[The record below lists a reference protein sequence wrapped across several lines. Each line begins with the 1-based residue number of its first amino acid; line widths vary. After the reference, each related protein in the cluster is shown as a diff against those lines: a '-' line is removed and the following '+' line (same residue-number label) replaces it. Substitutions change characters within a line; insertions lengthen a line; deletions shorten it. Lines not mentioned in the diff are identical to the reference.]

1 MDNKKKQQQRQEQQR
16 QEQQEQDEQCNKLAT
31 IFVECM
37 KKPTTTATTSKAKCK
52 KEFVAYALKC

>member
-1 MDNKKKQQQRQEQQR
+1 MIMDNKKKQQEQKKEQQI
-16 QEQQEQDEQCNKLAT
+16 QEEHCNKLAS

-37 KKPTTTATTSKAKCK
+37 KKPTTTATTSKTKCK

>member
-1 MDNKKKQQQRQEQQR
+1 MDNKKKQQEQKKEQQI
-16 QEQQEQDEQCNKLAT
+16 QEEQCNKLAS

-37 KKPTTTATTSKAKCK
+37 KKPTTKDKAKCK

>member
-1 MDNKKKQQQRQEQQR
+1 MDNKNKQ
-16 QEQQEQDEQCNKLAT
+16 QEQQEQKDNKNQEEQCNKLAS

-37 KKPTTTATTSKAKCK
+37 KKPTTTATTSKTKCK